1 MKICNKQKPLKKRRS
16 KRHFQLLEIM
26 VAIFILLICAA
37 PAMRIYITMFK
48 EQQLVIRE
56 NERDHI
62 ARVLHARIT
71 EKLYKRQI
79 PLQDLAQGKKSS
91 IDDPDLQKRLKEL
104 DYEGAYI
111 LGIDKRSPKDE
122 SDPATKYLLRLF
134 IILKDL
140 SPQSSSQTNSKKVEN
155 QDPRETVYDYYIYVN
170 AKKDKQKDPGKDDV
184 PNVNPGNENKGTKPN
199 QANIGTGKNK

>member
-1 MKICNKQKPLKKRRS
+1 MKICKQKPLNKRRS

-37 PAMRIYITMFK
+37 PAMRIYVTMFK

-79 PLQDLAQGKKSS
+79 PLQDLAQGKKLS

-104 DYEGAYI
+104 SYEGAYI

-122 SDPATKYLLRLF
+122 SKPATKYLLRLF

-140 SPQSSSQTNSKKVEN
+140 TPQPASQTNSKKAEN
-155 QDPRETVYDYYIYVN
+155 QDSRETVYDYYMYVS
-170 AKKDKQKDPGKDDV
+170 AKKDKQKNSGEEDV
-184 PNVNPGNENKGTKPN
+184 PNVNPGNENKGAKPN